1 MRLVFIIFGVIIVL
15 SLITGII
22 LTIREKKKN
31 SKDSLTDDPK
41 MLFSDGD
48 SKASSSSV
56 GASVEST
63 TAKEIKSE
71 PAVEKISDSEGF
83 DLPTNHDYNSHKF
96 VVNSIQ
102 EKREIPVVSPPEI
115 EEAPVIENKNTAR
128 FIYNEEEI
136 I

>member
-1 MRLVFIIFGVIIVL
+1 MRLVFIVFGVIIVL

-31 SKDSLTDDPK
+31 SKDLLTDDPK

-56 GASVEST
+56 DASVEST
-63 TAKEIKSE
+63 AAKEIKSE

-96 VVNSIQ
+96 VVSSIQ

>member
-1 MRLVFIIFGVIIVL
+1 MRLVFSVFGVIIVL

-31 SKDSLTDDPK
+31 SKDLLTDDPK

-56 GASVEST
+56 DASVEST
-63 TAKEIKSE
+63 AAKEIKSE

-96 VVNSIQ
+96 VVSSIQ

>member
-1 MRLVFIIFGVIIVL
+1 MQLVFIIFGVIIVL
-15 SLITGII
+15 SFVTGII

-31 SKDSLTDDPK
+31 PNESLTDDPK
-41 MLFSDGD
+41 VLFSDN
-48 SKASSSSV
+48 
-56 GASVEST
+56 ST
-63 TAKEIKSE
+63 VNSDLVAGSDVSTDTVEIKSE
-71 PAVEKISDSEGF
+71 PALEKINDSEGF

-96 VVNSIQ
+96 VVSSIQ